1 MAAVVRERFF
11 VNILN
16 LSQLTKP
23 IQNRQ
28 RINPEKANEV
38 LDTNIFEL
46 LPAQPSRQDDID
58 RFFRDFNDLIGP
70 KPGFIDVDG
79 DGAGEQ
85 PINYEQDESIR
96 ITADQ
101 PTPTAFIARLDSQVV
116 DDSNN
121 QGKTLESMRNKLNTY
136 LGDVDN
142 VIEDMEDQRPL
153 YENVSEG
160 FLKIR
165 KPNQAIILRSPD
177 DSQLEFQKEVDG
189 QVYISSLGGLTD
201 VTGPSYLVDGFTIT
215 MWVRF
220 LSKTSEGTLFN
231 YGNPLYPEGK
241 GGFRL
246 DTKVNTYNDETYRY
260 FRLSVYDNIEEINGI
275 EDGDMNFRNTLL
287 RDNHHGY
294 TGPGPNLGRVSQRT
308 ISNQHDA
315 IHNAFPNI
323 STDDLDEWYFICAT
337 YNPKINEKNY
347 VPLEGGETDYSSED
361 HRYSQNF
368 GAFANKDYWLNHLMY
383 GGVTTIEENELFQSF
398 AVGTLTGARTLQ
410 MSNKYN
416 GVTLAVFNEIDS
428 RFLQNFD
435 SEDINGPQLILRDDD
450 GNTYTMEW
458 KIFGRQSSGGP
469 EGEERTYT
477 GYFIGPMFDSGQEQA
492 EDLYLETYGA
502 GPVQVSISMR
512 NSQLVPPRPSDL
524 TTSYD
529 QFINNF
535 EPTNQNQIVANS
547 GEGAKCKVEIIG
559 RSELIRARGYKLPE
573 DDLVIENEF
582 ATMTTEQQ
590 DDSFEYDGPIDAGD
604 PVQQEEEQQT
614 FAG

>member
-23 IQNRQ
+23 IQNIQ

-46 LPAQPSRQDDID
+46 LPAQPSRQDEID
-58 RFFRDFNDLIGP
+58 RFFIDFNDLIGP

-79 DGAGEQ
+79 DGVGEQ
-85 PINYEQDESIR
+85 PVNYEQDESIR
-96 ITADQ
+96 ISADE
-101 PTPTAFIARLDSQVV
+101 PTPNAFIARLDSQVV

-189 QVYISSLGGLTD
+189 EVYISSLGLTE

-260 FRLSVYDNIEEINGI
+260 FRLCVYDNIEEINGI
-275 EDGDMNFRNTLL
+275 EDGDMEFRNTPI

-294 TGPGPNLGRVSQRT
+294 TGPDPNLGRVSQRT

-323 STDDLDEWYFICAT
+323 PTDDLDEWYFICAT

-347 VPLEGGETDYSSED
+347 VPLEEGEGYFSSED

-368 GAFANKDYWLNHLMY
+368 ELFANKDYWLNH
-383 GGVTTIEENELFQSF
+383 IQQS
-398 AVGTLTGARTLQ
+398 G
-410 MSNKYN
+410 
-416 GVTLAVFNEIDS
+416 IDS
-428 RFLQNFD
+428 E
-435 SEDINGPQLILRDDD
+435 SEIVLGV
-450 GNTYTMEW
+450 GNTYTPNENTGAIR
-458 KIFGRQSSGGP
+458 IFTSNAVDGIEGLNSIQVGDTLMARYTRP
-469 EGEERTYT
+469 EDASVGAGEEYEYLFVVEDIEEVTNENGQVYYAFLSSELASGLVGSLIYDMFQYGFPEDGET
-477 GYFIGPMFDSGQEQA
+477 G
-492 EDLYLETYGA
+492 
-502 GPVQVSISMR
+502 VQLSRVSIEE
-512 NSQLVPPRPSDL
+512 
-524 TTSYD
+524 
-529 QFINNF
+529 NF
-535 EPTNQNQIVANS
+535 IVANS

-573 DDLVIENEF
+573 DDLVIENLYADSTVSSDE
-582 ATMTTEQQ
+582 
-590 DDSFEYDGPIDAGD
+590 DDFDYDGPIDAGD
-604 PVQQEEEQQT
+604 VVEETMDDTT

>member
-189 QVYISSLGGLTD
+189 QVYISSLGGLT
-201 VTGPSYLVDGFTIT
+201 GS
-215 MWVRF
+215 
-220 LSKTSEGTLFN
+220 
-231 YGNPLYPEGK
+231 
-241 GGFRL
+241 
-246 DTKVNTYNDETYRY
+246 
-260 FRLSVYDNIEEINGI
+260 
-275 EDGDMNFRNTLL
+275 
-287 RDNHHGY
+287 
-294 TGPGPNLGRVSQRT
+294 
-308 ISNQHDA
+308 
-315 IHNAFPNI
+315 
-323 STDDLDEWYFICAT
+323 
-337 YNPKINEKNY
+337 
-347 VPLEGGETDYSSED
+347 
-361 HRYSQNF
+361 
-368 GAFANKDYWLNHLMY
+368 
-383 GGVTTIEENELFQSF
+383 
-398 AVGTLTGARTLQ
+398 
-410 MSNKYN
+410 
-416 GVTLAVFNEIDS
+416 
-428 RFLQNFD
+428 
-435 SEDINGPQLILRDDD
+435 
-450 GNTYTMEW
+450 
-458 KIFGRQSSGGP
+458 
-469 EGEERTYT
+469 
-477 GYFIGPMFDSGQEQA
+477 
-492 EDLYLETYGA
+492 
-502 GPVQVSISMR
+502 
-512 NSQLVPPRPSDL
+512 
-524 TTSYD
+524 
-529 QFINNF
+529 
-535 EPTNQNQIVANS
+535 
-547 GEGAKCKVEIIG
+547 
-559 RSELIRARGYKLPE
+559 
-573 DDLVIENEF
+573 
-582 ATMTTEQQ
+582 
-590 DDSFEYDGPIDAGD
+590 
-604 PVQQEEEQQT
+604 
-614 FAG
+614 